1 MSAFFKVT
9 VVLTAKEYATL
20 RHEAAFLG
28 PGTVGAAIR
37 KRLGWYV
44 TPYGYVKWAKWAAQK
59 RQRIA
64 EHDDINDPCTVC
76 GHARTRHDG
85 RNSSCADCPEP
96 TDVVYRHRFAIASQ

>member
-28 PGTVGAAIR
+28 PGTVGSAIR

-44 TPYGYVKWAKWAAQK
+44 TPYGYVKWATAQL
-59 RQRIA
+59 RATRTLTQ
-64 EHDDINDPCTVC
+64 DMCVGVLNDHT
-76 GHARTRHDG
+76 
-85 RNSSCADCPEP
+85 
-96 TDVVYRHRFAIASQ
+96 QL

>member
-28 PGTVGAAIR
+28 PGTVGSAIR

-44 TPYGYVKWAKWAAQK
+44 TPYGYVKWAAALASRA
-59 RQRIA
+59 RQL
-64 EHDDINDPCTVC
+64 
-76 GHARTRHDG
+76 
-85 RNSSCADCPEP
+85 NS
-96 TDVVYRHRFAIASQ
+96 Q